1 MKTSITRKQVREI
14 HSALLMMSQRLLPT
28 TDTDMKVGAALG
40 VVRKV
45 AEPIISARNNVV
57 TRVVEGLGIKDVQKM
72 VGLQQDMMMAR
83 IQEEQDKFDAELMD
97 FEIDDKYIITRNDLP
112 KDRVGDD
119 GWKNRAANGAIIADL
134 GPLFK
139 ADE

>member
-97 FEIDDKYIITRNDLP
+97 FEIDDLP